1 MIQRYNHFCIFKK
14 ASGNSCSTTFC
25 VWLFKK
31 NVFHAIFY
39 ELTKFHCLIAFH
51 LSGIANMRIAIV
63 CFPGCDVINFQ
74 INSIV
79 LIKLFFCMP
88 RISRQKILE
97 VEGIKSVFHHF
108 LKGFQLLLLLL
119 FCFFFPDFLKFFSD
133 LKVRLLSRLAT
144 REAITNNYDSFHLW
158 WKRNL
163 AKHQKI
169 SKYYDHDCGLSSC
182 VLSNMLSKI
191 NLLD

>member
-1 MIQRYNHFCIFKK
+1 MIVQEKCFSCYILWTDQIPLSDCFSFIRYWEYAYCN
-14 ASGNSCSTTFC
+14 
-25 VWLFKK
+25 
-31 NVFHAIFY
+31 
-39 ELTKFHCLIAFH
+39 CL
-51 LSGIANMRIAIV
+51 
-63 CFPGCDVINFQ
+63 FPGCDVINFQ

-169 SKYYDHDCGLSSC
+169 SKYYDHDCGL
-182 VLSNMLSKI
+182 
-191 NLLD
+191 